1 MTKEELMHRAI
12 ELSKNSVKTGGGP
25 FGAVIAKDGIII
37 AEASNSVTEH
47 LDLVAVDREVLT
59 VEDLNL
65 GSETAVG
72 RVVAQQVRVGFEVTE
87 SVDRNNLH
95 IIPALF
101 FVEGA
106 ENAAADAAKT
116 VNGKTNSHL

>member
-1 MTKEELMHRAI
+1 MIGSLFTRTESARAFEHHVHVAGSPVDLVRI
-12 ELSKNSVKTGGGP
+12 TGG
-25 FGAVIAKDGIII
+25 
-37 AEASNSVTEH
+37 EH
-47 LDLVAVDREVLT
+47 LDLVAVDRKVLT